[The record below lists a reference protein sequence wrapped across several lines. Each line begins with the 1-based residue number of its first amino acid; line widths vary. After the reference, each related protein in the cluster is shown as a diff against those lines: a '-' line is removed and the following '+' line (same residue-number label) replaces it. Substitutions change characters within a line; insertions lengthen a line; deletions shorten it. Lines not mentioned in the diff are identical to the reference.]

1 MVDWG
6 AYSAIFSLAT
16 FKFMFAAFPGPALE
30 LSFIETFLC
39 VFFGGTISAAVFYF
53 SSDFFML
60 RASQKRI
67 KKMKMLEDEGKP
79 IKKFTFMNKFIVR
92 CKNRFGMYVV
102 CFWAPFF
109 MSVPLGSI
117 IVAKFYGKLKFTFLY
132 ILLGMFINT
141 WITTFL
147 AYVIF

>member
-1 MVDWG
+1 MDWG
-6 AYSAIFSLAT
+6 SYSALFGLAT
-16 FKFMFAAFPGPALE
+16 FKFMFAAFPGPSFDLT
-30 LSFIETFLC
+30 FIETFFC
-39 VFFGGTISAAVFYF
+39 VFSGGTLSAAVFYF

-60 RASQKRI
+60 RASQRRI
-67 KKMKMLEDEGKP
+67 KKMKKLGEEGKS

-92 CKNRFGMYVV
+92 CKNKFGIYVI

-117 IVAKFYGKLKFTFLY
+117 VVAKFYGKLKMTYLY
-132 ILLGMFINT
+132 IVLGMFINT
-141 WITTFL
+141 CITTFL